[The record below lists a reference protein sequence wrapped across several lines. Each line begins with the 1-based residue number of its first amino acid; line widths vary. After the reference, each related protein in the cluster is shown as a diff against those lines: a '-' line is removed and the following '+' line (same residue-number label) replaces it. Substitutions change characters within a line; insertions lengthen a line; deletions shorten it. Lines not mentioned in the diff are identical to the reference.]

1 VRPSLERHPDEGSE
15 TGPEDLDLTHLSIGE
30 LFVIWAVRI
39 RLARGPN
46 GPVPGFRLAFGL
58 SGVENALA
66 SFEGLFGVLQQ
77 QCRSDIW
84 LHGPGCPCVS
94 LDELTLA
101 GVIAAL
107 QARAPLH
114 AHAIAARLVDAGAL
128 DGFLGHARALAV
140 GLQQERLYLPMRPLP
155 AGGSGQPPSLH

>member
-1 VRPSLERHPDEGSE
+1 VRPTPEPCADEGLDN
-15 TGPEDLDLTHLSIGE
+15 GPQDLDLTHLSIGE
-30 LFVIWAVRI
+30 LFVIWAFRT

-46 GPVPGFRLAFGL
+46 GPVAGFRLAFGL
-58 SGVENALA
+58 SGVERALA
-66 SFEGLFGVLQQ
+66 SFEGLFGVLQHH
-77 QCRSDIW
+77 CRSGIW

-107 QARAPLH
+107 QAGAPLH

-128 DGFLGHARALAV
+128 DGFLGHAGTLAV
-140 GLQQERLYLPMRPLP
+140 SLKREGLRLPVRCLP
-155 AGGSGQPPSLH
+155 AGGRAQLPSIH

>member
-1 VRPSLERHPDEGSE
+1 VRPSPEPCPDEGLE
-15 TGPEDLDLTHLSIGE
+15 NGAENLDLTHLSIGE
-30 LFVIWAVRI
+30 LFVIWALRT

-46 GPVPGFRLAFGL
+46 GPIAGFRLAFGL
-58 SGVENALA
+58 SGVERALA
-66 SFEGLFGVLQQ
+66 SFEGLFGVLQHH
-77 QCRSDIW
+77 CRSSIW

-107 QARAPLH
+107 QAGADPH
-114 AHAIAARLVDAGAL
+114 ARTLAARLVDVGAL

-140 GLQQERLYLPMRPLP
+140 SLKQERLPLPMRPL
-155 AGGSGQPPSLH
+155 ARCYGGRPPSIH